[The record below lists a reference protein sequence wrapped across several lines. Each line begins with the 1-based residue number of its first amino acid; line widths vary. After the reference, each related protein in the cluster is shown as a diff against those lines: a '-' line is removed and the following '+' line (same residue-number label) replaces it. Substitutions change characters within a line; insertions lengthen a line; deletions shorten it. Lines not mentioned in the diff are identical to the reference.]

1 MSVTYWKT
9 IPKERIRIILFIK
22 VAIVFS
28 MVGYAILHFIYSPFW
43 RVNSDV
49 VDDVKNDGLIHF
61 TTPENAAA
69 IIKSG
74 EFIGSTAG
82 LVFPATVILGEQVW
96 TYQFKGLDDVEQK
109 HSYLLKKIKV
119 KKDAANFSVC
129 LKLSGFEENDCQK
142 IRTRILHDKPIVF
155 KTDNLK
161 PKNIEILREWEVDI

>member
-1 MSVTYWKT
+1 MLVILPY
-9 IPKERIRIILFIK
+9 ILIFVGAIIILLPVYLINT
-22 VAIVFS
+22 
-28 MVGYAILHFIYSPFW
+28 PFY
-43 RVNSDV
+43 RVEDSIIDEVN
-49 VDDVKNDGLIHF
+49 KDGLIHF

-82 LVFPATVILGEQVW
+82 LVFPATVILGKQVW
-96 TYQFKGLDDVEQK
+96 TYRFKGLDDVEQK

-161 PKNIEILREWEVDI
+161 PKNIEILKEWEVDI

>member
-1 MSVTYWKT
+1 MLFILPYILIFVCA
-9 IPKERIRIILFIK
+9 IIILT
-22 VAIVFS
+22 
-28 MVGYAILHFIYSPFW
+28 PFYL
-43 RVNSDV
+43 VNTPFTHIDSGVIDE
-49 VDDVKNDGLIHF
+49 VKKDGLIHF

-82 LVFPATVILGEQVW
+82 LVFPATILLGKQVW
-96 TYQFKGLDDVEQK
+96 TYQFTGLDDVEQK

-129 LKLSGFEENDCQK
+129 LKLSGFEENDCKK
-142 IRTRILHDKPIVF
+142 IRTRILRDRPIVF

-161 PKNIEILREWEVDI
+161 PKYIEILKEWKVDE